1 MQQGVRYWTKQFLLA
16 AVSMFA
22 IMVSVDLASGRNV
35 ADNVWISLAWALA
48 SAALFTGARYSQ
60 SRKR

>member
-1 MQQGVRYWTKQFLLA
+1 MQFLMA

-22 IMVSVDLASGRNV
+22 IMVALDLAAGRNL
-35 ADNVWISLAWALA
+35 ADGVWMALAWSL
-48 SAALFTGARYSQ
+48 SAAAIFTGARYSQ